1 MGVDIEGV
9 EEEEVGLDV
18 EEKEVGV
25 DVDEFSITKTSHV

>member
-1 MGVDIEGV
+1 MGV
-9 EEEEVGLDV
+9 EEEVGVDV

>member
-1 MGVDIEGV
+1 MGVDMEGV
-9 EEEEVGLDV
+9 EEELGVDV